1 MDARDVRDDA
11 MRAPL
16 ELLYNFHWVLPE
28 EAARSAQAFA
38 GLLSPLLLANKI
50 RAVINLRGHH
60 PYFGWW
66 RYEQRICERH
76 GIARF
81 DAMLD
86 SRQLPT
92 RTMLAALL
100 DAFDAAPRP
109 FLMKCSGGQDR
120 TSFAAALYILHRK
133 GWDARGEALA
143 QFQALPYLHFPK
155 RHQKWL
161 SQFVRFA
168 EGDAAGSSLSQWI
181 RERYDPHEFAAWLN
195 ANGLSGSF
203 RGIFLSHDE
212 RIRLN

>member
-1 MDARDVRDDA
+1 

-16 ELLYNFHWVLPE
+16 ELLYNFHWILPE

-38 GLLSPLLLANKI
+38 GFLSPLLVENRI

-60 PYFGWW
+60 PSFGWW
-66 RYEQRICERH
+66 RYEQRTCERL
-76 GIARF
+76 GIVRF

-86 SRQLPT
+86 SRKLPT
-92 RTMLAALL
+92 RMMLASLL

-120 TSFAAALYILHRK
+120 TSLAAALYILHRK
-133 GWDARGEALA
+133 GWAARDEALA
-143 QFQALPYLHFPK
+143 QFRAMPYLHFPK

-161 SQFVRFA
+161 SQLALYA
-168 EGDAAGSSLSQWI
+168 ETAAGGSPLSKWI
-181 RERYDPHEFAAWLN
+181 RERYDPHEFAVWLN

-203 RGIFLSHDE
+203 SEIFLGRNE
-212 RIRLN
+212 RIKLG